1 MVFVLMVGIR
11 TVSMAR
17 KEWRTQGK
25 LCFNNKL
32 ILLRSCFVSPFGTVV
47 FLIGQGL
54 VGHCCLLGH

>member
-17 KEWRTQGK
+17 KEWWPKEK

-32 ILLRSCFVSPFGTVV
+32 ILLRSGFGGHFGTVV
-47 FLIGQGL
+47 FLIGQGF
-54 VGHCCLLGH
+54 LGH